1 MRHTP
6 LRAARALA
14 ATALLALGVTSSA
27 GAQNLVGSS
36 TGCFGVGCVPGTSS
50 TLNALTFTG
59 VTSQTFGSFVGST
72 FVANPLVFGDF
83 ALTRERDADFSGE
96 TFTLFL
102 SFTEPAPGTTSTYGA
117 MLSGTLNHGGNGD
130 IYVTFADPTRT
141 FSFGG
146 VTFDLT
152 VNDVVIAGV
161 QGGSPV
167 EHEPL
172 TGTITNVAM
181 GPGDVS
187 TVPEPATVALM
198 GSGLLVLG
206 GLGMRRR
213 KVTA

>member
-6 LRAARALA
+6 RRAARTLA
-14 ATALLALGVTSSA
+14 ATALLALGVASSA
-27 GAQNLVGSS
+27 HAQNLVGSS
-36 TGCFGVGCVPGTSS
+36 TGCFGIGCVPGTSA
-50 TLNALTFTG
+50 TLNTLTFTG

-72 FVANPLVFGDF
+72 FVANPLILGDF
-83 ALTRERDADFSGE
+83 ALVRDRDADFTGE

-102 SFTEPAPGTTSTYGA
+102 AFTEPAPGTTSTYGA
-117 MLSGTLNHGGNGD
+117 TLSGTLNHGGNGE
-130 IYVTFADPTRT
+130 IFVTFANSTQS
-141 FSFGG
+141 FNFGG
-146 VTFDLT
+146 VAFDLT

-172 TGTITNVAM
+172 TGTIGNVVM

-213 KVTA
+213 KLQA